1 MPIFLGLPV
10 SRLQRLDSI
19 IQLSSNSFNFVFHS
33 SASMP
38 ARPEE
43 ALDQERPYVQKGLYG
58 PDGNWLS
65 KRARQN
71 EAGSAAVASP
81 VQQQKFDGRTGNWLH
96 ACRR

>member
-1 MPIFLGLPV
+1 MPISLGLPV
-10 SRLQRLDSI
+10 SRLQRLDLI

-43 ALDQERPYVQKGLYG
+43 ARAQERPFEQNGLYG
-58 PDGNWLS
+58 ANGNWLS

-71 EAGSAAVASP
+71 EAGSAAVAAP
-81 VQQQKFDGRTGNWLH
+81 LQP
-96 ACRR
+96 

>member
-1 MPIFLGLPV
+1 ML
-10 SRLQRLDSI
+10 
-19 IQLSSNSFNFVFHS
+19 
-33 SASMP
+33 

-43 ALDQERPYVQKGLYG
+43 ALDQERPYVQKGVYG

-81 VQQQKFDGRTGNWLH
+81 V
-96 ACRR
+96 